1 MPDKVLTYQSIEFS
15 SMHSG
20 GIERERAGNRVQ
32 LEDATGNPYTAL
44 SGVPIDSS
52 VIGALADAIALSGD
66 GSMIALL
73 KSLRSLTTDL
83 KSLLSG
89 TLTVTTTSLQPNIF
103 KTISGL
109 DISTS
114 GDIWTPAGGKK
125 FRLMGMCVS
134 IIGAAGNVTLKDS
147 ATTILLLPN
156 VVVATPL
163 VLSFGDGILSATAN
177 NVLKAT
183 GAALQ
188 LMNGTV
194 WGIEQ

>member
-1 MPDKVLTYQSIEFS
+1 MTDKVLTYQSIEFS
-15 SMHSG
+15 RMHSG

-32 LEDATGNPYTAL
+32 LEDSTGNPYTAS
-44 SGVPIDSS
+44 SGIPVSS
-52 VIGALADAIALSGD
+52 TALGVLADAKALTGD
-66 GSMIALL
+66 GSVIALL
-73 KSLRSLTTDL
+73 KALRE
-83 KSLLSG
+83 LLGDVKTLLDG
-89 TLTVTTTSLQPNIF
+89 TLDVTTTALQPNVF

-188 LMNGTV
+188 VMNGTV
-194 WGIEQ
+194 WGVEV

>member
-1 MPDKVLTYQSIEFS
+1 MTDKVLTYQSIEFS
-15 SMHSG
+15 RMHSG

-32 LEDATGNPYTAL
+32 LEDSTGNPYTAS

-52 VIGALADAIALSGD
+52 VIGALADTEALAGN
-66 GSMIALL
+66 GSIIALL
-73 KSLRSLTTDL
+73 KALRE
-83 KSLLSG
+83 LLGDVKTLLDG
-89 TLTVTTTSLQPNIF
+89 TLDVTPTTLQPNVF

-114 GDIWTPAGGKK
+114 GDIWTPTSGKK

-163 VLSFGDGILSATAN
+163 VLNFGDGILSATAN

-188 LMNGTV
+188 LMSGTV
-194 WGIEQ
+194 WGVEQ

>member
-1 MPDKVLTYQSIEFS
+1 
-15 SMHSG
+15 MHSG

-32 LEDATGNPYTAL
+32 LEDSTGNPYTAS

-52 VIGALADAIALSGD
+52 VIGALADTEALAGN
-66 GSMIALL
+66 GSIIALL
-73 KSLRSLTTDL
+73 KALRE
-83 KSLLSG
+83 LLGDVKTLLDG
-89 TLTVTTTSLQPNIF
+89 TLDVTPTTLQPNVF

-114 GDIWTPAGGKK
+114 GDIWTPASGKK

-163 VLSFGDGILSATAN
+163 VLNLGDGILSATAN

-188 LMNGTV
+188 VMNGSF
-194 WGIEQ
+194 WGREE